1 MNCSCRGINPNCF
14 KCSGKGYLGTFYHD
28 SLKATGTKT
37 KKSKRARVFTPE
49 EKRVLTPEEK
59 KLLREE
65 FMRRPN
71 FVSSRETREAI
82 NPALIS

>member
-14 KCSGKGYLGTFYHD
+14 KCSGKGYYGTPYD
-28 SLKATGTKT
+28 TPLKATGTK
-37 KKSKRARVFTPE
+37 KKKRELRVF
-49 EKRVLTPEEK
+49 TPEEK

-71 FVSSRETREAI
+71 FVSSTETREASK
-82 NPALIS
+82 PALPS

>member
-14 KCSGKGYLGTFYHD
+14 KCSGKGYYGTPYD
-28 SLKATGTKT
+28 TPLKATGKKT
-37 KKSKRARVFTPE
+37 KKSKSARVF
-49 EKRVLTPEEK
+49 TPEEK

-71 FVSSRETREAI
+71 FVAATETQ
-82 NPALIS
+82 